1 MEPIKLGTRATIKAA
16 PPLEATKLLALAK
29 ERAPDAAVFDQRSP
43 FFWQVRASSNRLDF
57 YDTRMRP
64 ETTLVNFA
72 RALGDGVSYQDS
84 HSSWKNGWGQSLTG
98 YLVDTD
104 ETDAVI
110 GDRITEVWGDLFT
123 LPGLTLAGQSTDS
136 FIDAVRAGIWRD
148 VSVGFYAE
156 DIECSLCGM
165 QAFRWWEED
174 GCSHIPG
181 NTYKVK
187 GEDVRAFAW
196 INDGELAELSQ
207 VYKGASPSAA
217 VVKAQQMSDAGK
229 LAEQERAFVERRHG
243 VRLVEPARA
252 WALPRGV
259 AAEGKERTMT
269 EKNTTVAASER
280 DQITAALA
288 RVANLKIALP
298 GDEAPLGE
306 RVIALVDQV
315 VRIDA
320 ERATLTDKVAELTTA
335 RAADQTELAH
345 LTPLAN
351 EGVAFR
357 AQVVDDAIAAGARAF
372 GATFN
377 EDTYRG
383 ILARLDLDGI
393 RAMRDDFTRT
403 GDAALAGGRRTRE
416 KADDAATRD
425 GDGEIDPA
433 RHRG

>member
-1 MEPIKLGTRATIKAA
+1 MESIKLGTRATIKAA

-64 ETTLVNFA
+64 ATTLVNFA
-72 RALGDGVSYQDS
+72 RALGEGVSYQDS
-84 HSSWKNGWGQSLTG
+84 HSSWKNGWGQSLKG
-98 YLVDTD
+98 YLVDTN
-104 ETDAVI
+104 ETDAAI
-110 GDRITEVWGDLFT
+110 GDAITEVWGDLFT

-148 VSVGFYAE
+148 VSVGFYAN

-165 QAFRWWEED
+165 QSFQWWKED

-196 INDGELAELSQ
+196 INDGELVELSQ

-229 LAEQERAFVERRHG
+229 LPDQERAFIERRHG
-243 VRLVEPARA
+243 VRLVEPAPK
-252 WALPRGV
+252 WALPCGV
-259 AAEGKERTMT
+259 AAERKDRTMDEQELT
-269 EKNTTVAASER
+269 IAADER
-280 DQITAALA
+280 DQIASALQRAAS
-288 RVANLKIALP
+288 LKIALP
-298 GDEAPLGE
+298 GDGAPLSD
-306 RVIALVDQV
+306 RVVALVDQV

-320 ERATLTDKVAELTTA
+320 ERATLTDEIAELTTA
-335 RAADQTELAH
+335 RTADQTELAR
-345 LTPLAN
+345 LKPLAE

-372 GATFN
+372 GASFN

-416 KADDAATRD
+416 QADDATRE